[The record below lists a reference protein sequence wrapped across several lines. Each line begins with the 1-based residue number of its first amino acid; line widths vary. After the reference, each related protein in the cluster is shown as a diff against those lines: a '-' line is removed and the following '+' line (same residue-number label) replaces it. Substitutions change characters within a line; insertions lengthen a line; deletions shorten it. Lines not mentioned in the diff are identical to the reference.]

1 MMLPMIS
8 TTKPLLFASLLL
20 TLLGCSPPSSDSTP
34 KHSDT
39 EPKTSTPSK
48 SGAPRVGINLP
59 DFTTLVEQRGSA
71 VVNISS
77 TQTVNSRVNRGGMP
91 GMPDDDPLN
100 EFFKRFMPPQQ
111 HPRQYQTQSLG
122 SGFIISADGI
132 ILTNAH
138 VVADADEVTVRL
150 SDKRELKAKVLGSD
164 KRTDVAVIRINADNL
179 PTVPLGEPAQLKVGE
194 WVVAI
199 GSPFGFDSSVT
210 AGIVSAKGR
219 SLPDENYVPFLQ
231 TDVPINPG
239 NSGGPLFNMRGE
251 VVGINS
257 QIYSR
262 SGGYMGISFAIP
274 IDVAMNVAKQLQ
286 QSGKVSRGRIG
297 VQIQP
302 LTQELA
308 QSFGLKSTDGAL
320 VSLVE
325 PSGPAAKAGLQPGD
339 VILRFNNQP
348 VKSSN
353 ELPLIVANVH
363 PGSKVPLSL
372 WRKGKEL
379 NVSVTVAE
387 MPTEKAVAEP
397 AEPQVARIQR
407 LGLNISDLEPG
418 QKAELGLRG
427 GVLVEAAEGEAAKAG
442 IEEGDII
449 LAINATDTPNVGI
462 FNKILAK
469 TPPGTVALLVWREN
483 NTLYIP
489 IRIR

>member
-1 MMLPMIS
+1 MK
-8 TTKPLLFASLLL
+8 TTSKSLLVATLLL
-20 TLLGCSPPSSDSTP
+20 TALGCSKQPSDNKPAAINAGPAST
-34 KHSDT
+34 
-39 EPKTSTPSK
+39 TPAQP
-48 SGAPRVGINLP
+48 GGPRVGINLP

-77 TQTVNSRVNRGGMP
+77 TQTVTPRNGRGAMPGVP
-91 GMPDDDPLN
+91 GMPEDDPLN

-150 SDKRELKAKVLGSD
+150 TDKRELKAKVLGSD

-179 PTVPLGEPAQLKVGE
+179 PTVPLGEPSQLKVGE

-219 SLPDENYVPFLQ
+219 SLPEENYVPFLQ

-320 VSLVE
+320 VSMVE
-325 PSGPAAKAGLQPGD
+325 PNGPAAKAGLQAGD
-339 VILRFNNQP
+339 VILKFNNQR
-348 VKSSN
+348 VNNSN
-353 ELPLIVANVH
+353 ELPLIVANVR

-379 NVSVTVAE
+379 NVSVTVSE
-387 MPTEKAVAEP
+387 MPIEKAATEP
-397 AEPQVARIQR
+397 VEPQVAKIQR
-407 LGLNISDLEPG
+407 IGLSVSDLD
-418 QKAELGLRG
+418 QDHKAELGLRG
-427 GVLVEAAEGEAAKAG
+427 GVLVESAEGEAAKAG

-449 LAINATDTPNVGI
+449 LAINATDTPNVGS
-462 FNKILAK
+462 FNKTLAK
-469 TPPGTVALLVWREN
+469 TPPGTVALLILRDN

>member
-1 MMLPMIS
+1 MPTMNS
-8 TTKPLLFASLLL
+8 RVKPLLLSVLMLSV
-20 TLLGCSPPSSDSTP
+20 LGCSPAPDNKTANKTAPPAANSSPTSSAP
-34 KHSDT
+34 K
-39 EPKTSTPSK
+39 
-48 SGAPRVGINLP
+48 VGINLP

-71 VVNISS
+71 VVNIST
-77 TQTVNSRVNRGGMP
+77 TQTVTQRNGRGGMP
-91 GMPDDDPLN
+91 GVPDDDPLN

-122 SGFIISADGI
+122 SGFIISPDGI

-164 KRTDVAVIRINADNL
+164 KRTDVAVIRINASNL

-274 IDVAMNVAKQLQ
+274 IDVAMNVATQLQ
-286 QSGKVSRGRIG
+286 QTGKVSRGRIG

-320 VSLVE
+320 VSQVE
-325 PSGPAAKAGLQPGD
+325 NNGPAAKAGLQAGD
-339 VILRFNNQP
+339 VILKFNNQV

-363 PGSKVPLSL
+363 PGSKVPLLL

-379 NVSVTVAE
+379 NLSITVGE
-387 MPTEKAVAEP
+387 MPNEKIANEQP
-397 AEPQVARIQR
+397 AEPQVAKIQR
-407 LGLNISDLEPG
+407 LGLHISDLA
-418 QKAELGLRG
+418 QQDKAELGLRG
-427 GVLVEAAEGEAAKAG
+427 GVVVETAEGEAAKAG
-442 IEEGDII
+442 IEEGDVI
-449 LAINATDTPNVGI
+449 LAINALDTPNVAT

-469 TPPGTVALLVWREN
+469 TAPGTVALLIWREN

>member
-1 MMLPMIS
+1 MK
-8 TTKPLLFASLLL
+8 TKSKSLLVATLLL
-20 TLLGCSPPSSDSTP
+20 TVLGCSKQPSDNKPASANQSPAST
-34 KHSDT
+34 
-39 EPKTSTPSK
+39 TPTQP
-48 SGAPRVGINLP
+48 GGPRVGINLP

-77 TQTVNSRVNRGGMP
+77 TQTVTPRNGRGAMP

-111 HPRQYQTQSLG
+111 HPRHYQTQSLG

-150 SDKRELKAKVLGSD
+150 SDKRELKAKVIGSD
-164 KRTDVAVIRINADNL
+164 KRTDVAVIRINAENL
-179 PTVPLGEPAQLKVGE
+179 PTVPLGEPSQLKVGE

-286 QSGKVSRGRIG
+286 QTGKVSRGRIG

-325 PSGPAAKAGLQPGD
+325 PNGPAAKAGLQAGD
-339 VILRFNNQP
+339 VILKFNNQP

-353 ELPLIVANVH
+353 ELPLIVANVR
-363 PGSKVPLSL
+363 PGSKVPMSL

-379 NVSVTVAE
+379 NVNVTVSE
-387 MPTEKAVAEP
+387 MPTEKVATEP
-397 AEPQVARIQR
+397 AEPQVAKIQR
-407 LGLNISDLEPG
+407 LGLNISDLE
-418 QKAELGLRG
+418 QDHKAELGVRG
-427 GVLVEAAEGEAAKAG
+427 GVLVESAEGEAAKAG
-442 IEEGDII
+442 IEEGDVI
-449 LAINATDTPNVGI
+449 LAINATDTPNVSS
-462 FNKILAK
+462 FNKVLAK
-469 TPPGTVALLVWREN
+469 TPPGTVALLIWREN

>member
-1 MMLPMIS
+1 MK
-8 TTKPLLFASLLL
+8 TTSQSLLVATLLL
-20 TLLGCSPPSSDSTP
+20 TTLGCSKQPSDNQPAAINAGPAST
-34 KHSDT
+34 
-39 EPKTSTPSK
+39 TPAQP
-48 SGAPRVGINLP
+48 GGPRVGINLP

-77 TQTVNSRVNRGGMP
+77 TQTVTPRSGRGAMP
-91 GMPDDDPLN
+91 GMPEDDPLN

-150 SDKRELKAKVLGSD
+150 TDKRELKAKVLGSD
-164 KRTDVAVIRINADNL
+164 KRTDVAVLRINADNL
-179 PTVPLGEPAQLKVGE
+179 PTVPLGEPSQLKVGE

-219 SLPDENYVPFLQ
+219 SLPEENYVPFLQ

-320 VSLVE
+320 VSMVE
-325 PSGPAAKAGLQPGD
+325 PNGPAAKAGLQAGD
-339 VILRFNNQP
+339 VILKFNNQR
-348 VKSSN
+348 VNNSN
-353 ELPLIVANVH
+353 ELPLIVANVR

-379 NVSVTVAE
+379 NVSVTVSE
-387 MPTEKAVAEP
+387 MPIEKAATEP
-397 AEPQVARIQR
+397 VEPQVAKIQR
-407 LGLNISDLEPG
+407 IGLGVSDLD
-418 QKAELGLRG
+418 QDHKAELGLRG
-427 GVLVEAAEGEAAKAG
+427 GVLVESAEGEAAKAG

-449 LAINATDTPNVGI
+449 LAINATDTPNVGS

-469 TPPGTVALLVWREN
+469 TPPGTVALLILRDN